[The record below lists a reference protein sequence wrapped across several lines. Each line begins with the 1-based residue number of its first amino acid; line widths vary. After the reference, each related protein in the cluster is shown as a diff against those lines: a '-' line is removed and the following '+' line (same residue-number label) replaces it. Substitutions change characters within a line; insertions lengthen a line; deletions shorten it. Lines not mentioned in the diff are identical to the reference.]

1 MSQIYRLVC
10 PIISK
15 RNIESIYI
23 YSESHSL
30 TVSFSVD
37 GRARGTFRQ
46 CCQIGL
52 PFEDVQTVLPDWA
65 TFWGRSAVLPDW
77 ATFWGRSAVLPD
89 WATFEDVQQ
98 CCQIGLPFED
108 VQTVLPDWATFWGR
122 SDRVARLGYFLRT
135 FRQCCQIGLPFEGR
149 SDSVARLGYLLRTFR
164 QCCQIGLLFE
174 DVSAVLLLLQL
185 LLLQL
190 LVLLIQL
197 LLLFQVLLL
206 FQLLLQF
213 KLLLLFQ
220 ILLLFQLLLLLSD
233 SSTISASTTTFRFFY
248 YFSFYY
254 YFQILQINSFM
265 LCNYRSASSIHTRFL
280 QEMHFLVI
288 ECAWKHTIY
297 QGSATYG
304 TRATGGTPRNK
315 HWHAGTSVLL
325 RYSLYLSR
333 LSVSFWLPAL
343 GPGGQRKSTQWIWQ
357 TEQLSSGS

>member
-1 MSQIYRLVC
+1 MRAPRPRVSLQPKSQSWQPC
-10 PIISK
+10 
-15 RNIESIYI
+15 
-23 YSESHSL
+23 HSL

-52 PFEDVQTVLPDWA
+52 PFEDVQQCCQIGLPFEDVQQCCQI
-65 TFWGRSAVLPDW
+65 GLP
-77 ATFWGRSAVLPD
+77 
-89 WATFEDVQQ
+89 FEDVQQ

-135 FRQCCQIGLPFEGR
+135 FRQCCQIGL
-149 SDSVARLGYLLRTFR
+149 LLRTFR
-164 QCCQIGLLFE
+164 QCCHYFRFQLPFE
-174 DVSAVLLLLQL
+174 DFQTVLPDRATFWGLFSS
-185 LLLQL
+185 
-190 LVLLIQL
+190 VVTTSVASTSVISITSTIQL

-206 FQLLLQF
+206 FQLLLLF

-280 QEMHFLVI
+280 QEMHFLVFI
-288 ECAWKHTIY
+288 ILL
-297 QGSATYG
+297 
-304 TRATGGTPRNK
+304 PPVF
-315 HWHAGTSVLL
+315 WHASPSSYFQLQKPFKYQNVQIFDDMMAI
-325 RYSLYLSR
+325 YSASSYSFNFSNYSYFSTFFSPIEINGRTAKPSAQPLFLPMLYAR
-333 LSVSFWLPAL
+333 N
-343 GPGGQRKSTQWIWQ
+343 
-357 TEQLSSGS
+357 